1 MVSYVIRAQHPFL
14 IVMLL
19 ILWSLST
26 DELQLLILELG
37 AGGIYLLP
45 QKIGIFHFNLCSEG
59 MEWVGHPPA
68 FSGSRG
74 ARVEEVS
81 SRARART

>member
-19 ILWSLST
+19 ILWCLST

-59 MEWVGHPPA
+59 MEWWGIPQPFQA
-68 FSGSRG
+68 AGEPG
-74 ARVEEVS
+74 
-81 SRARART
+81 